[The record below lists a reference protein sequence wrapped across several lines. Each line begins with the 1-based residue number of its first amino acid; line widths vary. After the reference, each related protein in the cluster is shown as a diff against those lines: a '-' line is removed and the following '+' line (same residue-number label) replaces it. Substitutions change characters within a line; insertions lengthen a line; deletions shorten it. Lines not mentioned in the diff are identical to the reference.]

1 MRFSHDEKKEWYS
14 YEVEFISMRVER
26 RIAYEVERST
36 CRKFSE
42 ESSKLYNISIKMNK
56 RIEWVIL
63 IGLICICRILSPSQN
78 DWKDI

>member
-1 MRFSHDEKKEWYS
+1 
-14 YEVEFISMRVER
+14 MRVER

-56 RIEWVIL
+56 RIE
-63 IGLICICRILSPSQN
+63 
-78 DWKDI
+78 